1 MKNIFILFLLGA
13 ALTISLPASAQQPH
27 APSLFERKNL
37 VAWCVVPFDKMKRTP
52 QARAEMLN
60 DLGITQLAWDWREE
74 HLPLLAEEIK
84 TLKKHNIHLKAV
96 WFWVNGGS
104 GEIMDEANH
113 FILETLKE
121 QQVKTELWL
130 SFNDRFFEN
139 LSDEQK
145 LKKAVNTISA
155 INEKVNA
162 IGCTLHLYNHGSWFG
177 EPENQVK
184 IIEETGAKNI
194 GIVYNFHHA
203 RHQVKDFPRLI
214 TLMMPYLTTVNIN
227 GMKTNGPM
235 ILPVGEGDHEVV
247 MLQQLKTSGYTGSLG
262 VLSHVD
268 DQDAKLVLKKNLDG
282 LMILLEK
289 MGEKQALKS
298 YRNHR

>member
-1 MKNIFILFLLGA
+1 MKKLSILLLGTV
-13 ALTISLPASAQQPH
+13 LMMSLPASAQQMH
-27 APSLFERKNL
+27 EPSLFERKNL
-37 VAWCVVPFDKMKRTP
+37 VAWCVVPFDKMKRSP

-74 HLPLLAEEIK
+74 HLPLMEEEIE
-84 TLKKHNIHLKAV
+84 TLKKHDIQLKAV

-104 GEIMDEANH
+104 GETLDETNH
-113 FILETLKE
+113 FILKTLKE
-121 QQVKTELWL
+121 NQVKTELWL

-145 LKKAVNTISA
+145 LKKAVTAISV
-155 INEKVNA
+155 INQKANA

-184 IIEETGAKNI
+184 IIKETGAKNI

-203 RHQVKDFPRLI
+203 RHQVRDFPRLI
-214 TLMMPYLTTVNIN
+214 SLMKPYLTTVNIN

-235 ILPVGEGDHEVV
+235 ILPVGEGDHELA
-247 MLQQLKTSGYTGSLG
+247 MLRQLKASGYTGSVG

-268 DQDAKLVLKKNLDG
+268 DEDAKVVLKKNLDG
-282 LMILLEK
+282 LITLLEE
-289 MGEKQALKS
+289 MGEKQALKT